1 MSNAMVKRLT
11 GLGQRGRELAGQ
23 PLGIALLA
31 ALLLHGLGLTY
42 AGLRSSRT
50 ARAPEAPR
58 APDDTPEL
66 LRFSR
71 QAPQALPLSTIPLP
85 PPSVLPPPPPNLL
98 GPLPRGQGP
107 QGQGPRGQGAANRPE
122 GARGSSAR
130 GPGSSGARTAGGRPR
145 AASLRVP
152 VARAATSR
160 DPVAKPAAASLGA
173 APAALPTEFAVALE
187 ALRTAPATES
197 KDTAALRAL
206 WEQATAVE
214 AEGLPEGMDLRRMPA
229 AKAKELGLAAGEK
242 RSGRADG
249 LLLVAW
255 LEGDQ
260 LWLLQAP
267 AVRTEAGGAG

>member
-1 MSNAMVKRLT
+1 MERRLA
-11 GLGQRGRELAGQ
+11 GLGQRGKELASR

-42 AGLRSSRT
+42 AGLRNDRRT
-50 ARAPEAPR
+50 ARVPEAPR

-71 QAPQALPLSTIPLP
+71 LAPQALPLSTIPLP

-98 GPLPRGQGP
+98 APLP
-107 QGQGPRGQGAANRPE
+107 QGQGPANRAA
-122 GARGSSAR
+122 GARGSSTR
-130 GPGSSGARTAGGRPR
+130 GPQASGAKTAGSRPHG
-145 AASLRVP
+145 ASLRVP
-152 VARAATSR
+152 VARTSTAR
-160 DPVAKPAAASLGA
+160 APVAKPAAASLGA
-173 APAALPTEFAVALE
+173 AAATQPTELAVAREALE
-187 ALRTAPATES
+187 ALRSAPATES

-229 AKAKELGLAAGEK
+229 AMAKELGLAAGEK
-242 RSGRADG
+242 RSGRTEG

-267 AVRTEAGGAG
+267 AARAEAGGAG

>member
-1 MSNAMVKRLT
+1 MKDAMERRLA
-11 GLGQRGRELAGQ
+11 GLGQRGKELASR
-23 PLGIALLA
+23 PLGIALLS

-42 AGLRSSRT
+42 AGLRNDRRT
-50 ARAPEAPR
+50 ARVPEAPR

-71 QAPQALPLSTIPLP
+71 LAPQALPLSTIPLP

-98 GPLPRGQGP
+98 APLPQGQGP
-107 QGQGPRGQGAANRPE
+107 QGQGPADRPA
-122 GARGSSAR
+122 GVRGSSTR
-130 GPGSSGARTAGGRPR
+130 GPQASGPKTAGSRPHGP
-145 AASLRVP
+145 SLRVP
-152 VARAATSR
+152 VARTSTAR
-160 DPVAKPAAASLGA
+160 APVAKPAAASLGA
-173 APAALPTEFAVALE
+173 AAAAQPTELAVARE
-187 ALRTAPATES
+187 ALEEQRSAPATES

-242 RSGRADG
+242 RSGRTEG

-267 AVRTEAGGAG
+267 AARAEAGGAG